1 MKGDESIHF
10 VVEQA
15 GCESCAARV
24 HAALADLLVIEEVT
38 VDEGADAAAVRAHA
52 PPGLEVATV
61 DAALADAS
69 RGSGHTYRVSP
80 SSWCSSSQ
88 SRHVGS
94 ASCRAC

>member
-1 MKGDESIHF
+1 VIGPIDF

-24 HAALADLLVIEEVT
+24 KTALGELLAIDEIT
-38 VDEGADAAAVRAHA
+38 VDEGADVAVVRAHA
-52 PPGLEVATV
+52 PTELELVTV

-80 SSWCSSSQ
+80 GSWRSGSQ
-88 SRHVGS
+88 SGQ
-94 ASCRAC
+94 AGYA